1 MSNNILKIT
10 FDASTINGT
19 IIKEMRYSPSMSS
32 PTLYSQFPN
41 ILFIPSIKITR
52 DAFDPSLGDD
62 DIKKI
67 FLSSA
72 QLDNFITR
80 LQEKKMYKPIT
91 IADAREKG
99 IIYSNIKFLLDLFF
113 KKGDSFFIYQT
124 QYVINSY
131 KWNNKYVITPVPG
144 QKTPTVDIKIQ
155 FVLHKGSELSFIE
168 STRLNCIQ
176 KRESIVNDYYYLV
189 GLDKPRGKTAPLS
202 ERPVD
207 TLNKPISPP
216 PVKKTVTT
224 TTTTY
229 TGGKRTGNRRWTK
242 KNRNRK

>member
-1 MSNNILKIT
+1 MSNNILKVT
-10 FDASTINGT
+10 FDASTINGA
-19 IIKEMRYSPSMSS
+19 IVKDMRYSPIMSN
-32 PTLYSQFPN
+32 PALYSLFPN
-41 ILFIPSIKITR
+41 ILFIPSIKITKEV
-52 DAFDPSLGDD
+52 FDPGLGDD

-99 IIYSNIKFLLDLFF
+99 IIYNNIKFLLDLFF
-113 KKGDSFFIYQT
+113 KKGDSFFIYQK

-131 KWNNKYVITPVPG
+131 NWNNKYVITPVPG
-144 QKTPTVDIKIQ
+144 QKSPNVEINIQ
-155 FVLHKGSELSFIE
+155 FVLHEGSELSFID
-168 STRLNCIQ
+168 STRLTCMQ
-176 KRESIVNDYYYLV
+176 KRERIVNDYYYLV
-189 GLDKPRGKTAPLS
+189 GLDKPVGKTAPFS
-202 ERPVD
+202 ERPTD
-207 TLNKPISPP
+207 TFSKPIQNP

-229 TGGKRTGNRRWTK
+229 TGGKRTGNRRRTK
-242 KNRNRK
+242 KNRK

>member
-1 MSNNILKIT
+1 MSNNILKVT
-10 FDASTINGT
+10 FDASTVNGT
-19 IIKEMRYSPSMSS
+19 IIKDMRYSPSMSS

-41 ILFIPSIKITR
+41 ILFIPSIKISKEL
-52 DAFDPSLGDD
+52 FDEGLGDD

-80 LQEKKMYKPIT
+80 LQEKKRYKPIT

-99 IIYSNIKFLLDLFF
+99 IIYSNIKFILDLFF
-113 KKGDSFFIYQT
+113 KTGTNFFIYQT
-124 QYVINSY
+124 QYAINSY
-131 KWNNKYVITPVPG
+131 KWNNKYIITPVPG
-144 QKTPTVDIKIQ
+144 QKTPTVEIKIQ

-189 GLDKPRGKTAPLS
+189 GLEKPLGKTAPLS

-207 TLNKPISPP
+207 TSNKPRLTP

-229 TGGKRTGNRRWTK
+229 TGGKRTGKRIRTK
-242 KNRNRK
+242 KNRK

>member
-1 MSNNILKIT
+1 MYFLS
-10 FDASTINGT
+10 
-19 IIKEMRYSPSMSS
+19 
-32 PTLYSQFPN
+32 
-41 ILFIPSIKITR
+41 
-52 DAFDPSLGDD
+52 
-62 DIKKI
+62 KKKT

-99 IIYSNIKFLLDLFF
+99 IIYNNIKFLLNLFF
-113 KKGDSFFIYQT
+113 KKRDRFFIYQR

-131 KWNNKYVITPVPG
+131 NWNNKYVITPVPG
-144 QKTPTVDIKIQ
+144 QKTPNVEIKIQ
-155 FVLHKGSELSFIE
+155 LVLHEGSELSFIE
-168 STRLNCIQ
+168 STRLNCMQ
-176 KRESIVNDYYYLV
+176 KKESIVNDYYYLV
-189 GLDKPRGKTAPLS
+189 GLDKPLGKTAPLS
-202 ERPVD
+202 ERPINI
-207 TLNKPISPP
+207 LNKPVSPP

-229 TGGKRTGNRRWTK
+229 TGGKRTGNRRRTK